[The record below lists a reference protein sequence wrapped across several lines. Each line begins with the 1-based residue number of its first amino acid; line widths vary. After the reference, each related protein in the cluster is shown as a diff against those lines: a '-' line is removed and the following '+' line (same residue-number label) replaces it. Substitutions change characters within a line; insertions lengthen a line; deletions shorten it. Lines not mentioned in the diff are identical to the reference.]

1 MDDSTQDFV
10 QNFTNLPENNKEG
23 VLRGLIN
30 SLDTSNS
37 IDLIELLVQE
47 GLAAAG
53 NDKEYVL
60 IGLINSLDTDDVM
73 DINLLGLLVEL
84 GTNIL
89 ERRTQHL
96 LNLASAPLMGETETE
111 TQAGMEQEGARLQP
125 DSQIR
130 REAEAAIGEEIQR
143 QQREQAG
150 MEQEGEDSQEAR
162 NREYRQRGEAA
173 REDAIFENLAAR
185 FDNLRA
191 RDVSDTNVDPTPSN
205 QLDVSVEVGDAPNL
219 YQETFP
225 PGQAS
230 QLGESLDQEWRSLPR
245 AFSMESE
252 EDTGPVIDDVLR
264 DVNPMEE
271 HDNRLNYGQLPKKPK
286 RTKRKKKKKKPYEDL
301 IITQKKR
308 LAKLQKMSEKLSKKM
323 SKTKK
328 KKRKKKVSDSY

>member
-1 MDDSTQDFV
+1 MESIQDFV
-10 QNFTNLPENNKEG
+10 QNFTNLHENIKEG

-30 SLDTSNS
+30 SLDTSNR
-37 IDLIELLVQE
+37 IDLIGLLVEE
-47 GLAAAG
+47 GVAAAG
-53 NDKEYVL
+53 DDKEYVL

-111 TQAGMEQEGARLQP
+111 TQRQQRAQAGMEQEGTRLLP

-130 REAEAAIGEEIQR
+130 REAEAEIREEIQR
-143 QQREQAG
+143 LRRAQA
-150 MEQEGEDSQEAR
+150 ETQAASQEAR

-173 REDAIFENLAAR
+173 RQEAIFEDLSSRFQNLMAE
-185 FDNLRA
+185 
-191 RDVSDTNVDPTPSN
+191 DVSDTNVDPTPSN
-205 QLDVSVEVGDAPNL
+205 RLDESVEMDDEG
-219 YQETFP
+219 
-225 PGQAS
+225 
-230 QLGESLDQEWRSLPR
+230 WRPLPR